1 MAILK
6 VARMGHPILRR
17 VADPIPLNLIQAAP
31 VQALIHDMFET
42 LQDYDGA
49 GLAAPQVHQSLR
61 LVMLEIGE
69 ELQVLIN
76 PRITPLT
83 DELLRT
89 YEGCLS
95 VPGFRGAV
103 DRPARVR
110 IQGFDEQGQPFDEV
124 LEDYDAV
131 VVQHECDH
139 LDGVLYVDKA
149 DPRTLA
155 FLEEYRRWGPLDEVF
170 EAMALAEGQ
179 AEEEE

>member
-17 VADPIPLNLIQAAP
+17 IADPIPVELIRSAP

-42 LQDYDGA
+42 LQEYDGA
-49 GLAAPQVHQSLR
+49 GLAAPQVHQSVR
-61 LVMLEIGE
+61 IVMLEIGD

-76 PRITPLT
+76 PVITALT
-83 DELLRT
+83 EDLVRT

-103 DRPARVR
+103 DRCFRVR
-110 IQGFDEQGQPFDEV
+110 LQGFDEQGEPIDRE

-139 LDGVLYVDKA
+139 LDGVLYVDRA

-170 EAMALAEGQ
+170 EAMAEHESD
-179 AEEEE
+179 EEEE